1 MILTCWT
8 FAKGYRRARFRR
20 LGIAKRQTP
29 QPRDGHRSSGNGTGS
44 LCHGP
49 LVQRTSTSV
58 PVLCGVAQI
67 SSRGDCLQNQSG
79 EATFDGSWQGRCKAR
94 STSGQ
99 QSLCATDGKIHSGAE
114 KARKTYNKAVE
125 AFRLAMGSTPSS
137 LLNNLR
143 ISDNL
148 KSAIDLDETDPF
160 WQDGFFTHVEAAW
173 AVNPWVKRGVTAV
186 RAKDRVGEE
195 KARIGAEVRQAL
207 AWLEDEKT
215 RLTSCQTLWTN
226 VPG

>member
-1 MILTCWT
+1 MDTEEPDSDVLES
-8 FAKGYRRARFRR
+8 
-20 LGIAKRQTP
+20 LSAKR
-29 QPRDGHRSSGNGTGS
+29 RSLGMDIDRAAMAQARYVTG
-44 LCHGP
+44 L
-49 LVQRTSTSV
+49 
-58 PVLCGVAQI
+58 
-67 SSRGDCLQNQSG
+67 SSR
-79 EATFDGSWQGRCKAR
+79 
-94 STSGQ
+94 
-99 QSLCATDGKIHSGAE
+99 DGKIHSGAE

-186 RAKDRVGEE
+186 RAKDRV
-195 KARIGAEVRQAL
+195 
-207 AWLEDEKT
+207 
-215 RLTSCQTLWTN
+215 
-226 VPG
+226 